1 MSEELLNDQTSVLDL
16 TDEEILAMEDP
27 EASSAAAQEDDQSS
41 DADSDVGEQDT
52 DDSIAET
59 NDDDDTTEGDDD
71 TDVDDDEDEQQEED
85 DSPAD
90 NKDMFSGEEA
100 PPQDDKAKADSKK
113 EDSKAED
120 QSTEDSDGMDYK
132 AEYMK
137 IMAPFRAN
145 GKTMNIDSAED
156 AVQLMQMGA
165 NYAQKMTALKP
176 NLKLMKML
184 ENNSLLDE
192 AKLSFLI
199 DLDKKNPDAI
209 QKLIK
214 DSGIDPLDVDT
225 SDKTTYQP
233 NTYTVHDKEIEL
245 DSVLEEIQDTPSY
258 SKTIDVVSNKWDEA
272 SRKIIV
278 ENPQIIRVINE
289 HIANGIY
296 DQIVAVM
303 EKERAL
309 GRLTGSDIESYRRIG
324 DQIYASGGFASQ
336 SPQQPTT
343 PATESTP
350 KPKKQP
356 DPKVKSRKKAA
367 APTKSAPTKSSTP
380 ENFNPLAL
388 SDEDFEKLVSSKF
401 T

>member
-1 MSEELLNDQTSVLDL
+1 MSDELLNDQTSVLDL
-16 TDEEILAMEDP
+16 TDEEILAMEEP
-27 EASSAAAQEDDQSS
+27 ETSSADAEEDAKSSEAES
-41 DADSDVGEQDT
+41 DAGESKTEDP
-52 DDSIAET
+52 IAET
-59 NDDDDTTEGDDD
+59 NEDTTDDDSVEETDSTPTEDVFSGGEETVPEEDSEETAPEKEDTSEVVESKDD
-71 TDVDDDEDEQQEED
+71 TN
-85 DSPAD
+85 S
-90 NKDMFSGEEA
+90 N
-100 PPQDDKAKADSKK
+100 
-113 EDSKAED
+113 
-120 QSTEDSDGMDYK
+120 DGIDYK
-132 AEYMK
+132 SEYNK
-137 IMAPFRAN
+137 IMAPFKAN
-145 GKTMNIDSAED
+145 GKMMNMESADE

-165 NYAQKMTALKP
+165 NYAQKMSALKP

-258 SKTIDVVSNKWDEA
+258 SKTIDVVSNKWDAE

-278 ENPQIIRVINE
+278 ENPQVIRVINE
-289 HIANGIY
+289 HMSNGIY
-296 DQIVAVM
+296 DQIMTVM
-303 EKERAL
+303 DKERAL

-324 DQIYASGGFASQ
+324 DQIYANGGFANQ
-336 SPQQPTT
+336 SPQQPTVQ
-343 PATESTP
+343 ATESTP

-380 ENFNPLAL
+380 ENFNPLSL
-388 SDEDFEKLVSSKF
+388 SDEEFEKLVSSKY